1 VPEQDPQRFNQ
12 AKNFSFS
19 KQPEVGEFDYLA
31 VDTYV
36 DAKDSVNNWCVAI
49 VKNINHEEK
58 TVKLG
63 FEGWSSKYDID
74 VKRNSTKIAPFRT
87 HTHGYTG

>member
-1 VPEQDPQRFNQ
+1 VPEQDPRRFKL
-12 AKNFSFS
+12 AKSFSFT
-19 KQPEVGEFDYLA
+19 KMPEMGDIDYLA

-36 DAKDSVNNWCVAI
+36 DAKDSINNWCVAI

-58 TVKLG
+58 TIRLS

-74 VKRNSTKIAPFRT
+74 VKRNSSKIAPFRT
-87 HTHGYTG
+87 YTQGYTG